1 MLNFI
6 LRKLFYGIIVL
17 WGVVSFVFLIFSIK
31 PGDPARLMGGQ
42 HATAEVIASINKDLG
57 LDLPLYKQYLFYI
70 NDLLPISILDDE
82 NENSRIYTDP
92 QKYSIYASIPIGGS
106 KVLVLK
112 KPYLRRS
119 YQSRKKVSE
128 IIWEAFP
135 GTFVLAISAMTFAMI
150 VGLFAGVFSA
160 LFKGSFFDNST
171 IFLSVLGMSGP
182 SFFMAILISWLG
194 GYVWYEHTNLPVLPF
209 VFFIYGLIAYAYMRL
224 KNKKKVWPLSLISS
238 GFKFFFIGLVLWA
251 LAALV
256 QFIFPGLSLSF
267 MNKTIELPGTGL
279 EMTGSLYEYDVF
291 TGKYLS
297 LQNLILPAI
306 TLGIR
311 PLAVIVQL
319 TRSSMIE
326 VMDQDYI
333 RTAKAKGLNMGEI
346 VWKHAIKN
354 TLNPII
360 TAVSGW
366 FASMLAGA
374 VFVEFVFG
382 WKGLGLELFNSLI
395 KDDLPVVM
403 GSVLFIATIF
413 VIMNILVDIIY
424 GILDP
429 RIRI

>member
-6 LRKLFYGIIVL
+6 LRKIFYGILVL

-31 PGDPARLMGGQ
+31 PGDPARMMGGQ

-70 NDLLPISILDDE
+70 NDILPISLLKDKNQD
-82 NENSRIYTDP
+82 SRIFADP
-92 QKYSIYASIPIGGS
+92 AKYNIYASVKMGGD

-112 KPYLRRS
+112 EPYLRRS

-128 IIWEAFP
+128 IIGEAFP
-135 GTFVLAISAMTFAMI
+135 GTFILAVVAMAFALI
-150 VGLFAGVFSA
+150 IGLFTGIFSA
-160 LFKGSFFDNST
+160 LYKGSFFDNST

-194 GYVWYEHTNLPVLPF
+194 GYVWYASTSLPALPF
-209 VFFIYGLIAYAYMRL
+209 VMFVFGLIVYSYRRY
-224 KNKKKVWPLSLISS
+224 KEKKKIWILSMISL
-238 GFKFFFIGLVLWA
+238 GFKYFFIGLFMWSTLA
-251 LAALV
+251 LI
-256 QFIFPGLSLSF
+256 QFLFPGLSLSIVDISF
-267 MNKTIELPGTGL
+267 TLPGTGL

-333 RTAKAKGLNMGEI
+333 RTAKAKGLNKREI

-374 VFVEFVFG
+374 VFVEYVFG
-382 WKGLGLELFNSLI
+382 WKGLGLELFDSLI

-403 GSVLFIATIF
+403 GSVLFIAAIF
-413 VIMNILVDIIY
+413 VIMNIIVDILY
-424 GILDP
+424 GVLDP
-429 RIRI
+429 RVRM